1 MKFEVTKN
9 FTLSMIKQM
18 LTHEN
23 IRIHPT
29 EMMMTIS
36 DGPTI
41 SGTES
46 DHLTLEQL
54 NLERDVVIKVE

>member
-18 LTHEN
+18 LNHEN
-23 IRIHPT
+23 IQIYPS

-41 SGTES
+41 LGTES

-54 NLERDVVIKVE
+54 NIEWDVVIKVE